1 MNNGYEKRFGGGRGR
16 RLTTAG
22 AARDCARAIIFNHR
36 AGGPHMK
43 YNMEYFGRSMRAH
56 MDDILD
62 NGMEVDPEL
71 ERLVVK
77 AESLLKTV

>member
-1 MNNGYEKRFGGGRGR
+1 
-16 RLTTAG
+16 
-22 AARDCARAIIFNHR
+22 
-36 AGGPHMK
+36 MK